1 MEKHGDGPF
10 GFPKTVRGMDF
21 FSTDRLL
28 QGFLRQSAP
37 GLLQRRQAALAN
49 FGHFCGTE
57 LDEQAEYSDRI
68 HPPVWKA
75 MPEDLARPGVRRGK
89 VYFNRRY
96 EDCHQEV
103 YRHGFINHAFDA
115 DNPEPHLYAFVA
127 QYLISQADIS
137 IGCPFAMT
145 HPVAMVVARYAPE
158 AVKARFLHEST
169 RADGQTKTGGTW
181 ATEKHSGSDVGGTE
195 TVASYQK
202 DGTVR
207 LQGQKWFAS
216 NADSGL
222 VVATARPE
230 GAPKGGKGLGLY
242 LVPSHV
248 DADWRKQN
256 DYEITSLK
264 EKLGTRALATGEI
277 DLNGALA
284 YEIAPPPDGLRVMME
299 ALGCSRVHN
308 AMAAAGVMR
317 RALNEALSWASNRET
332 FSQKLITRPMVQKR
346 IIELAVEWMAGSAM
360 AFEAAHCFDE
370 ATKGADAYIWSRI
383 VTALAK
389 YKTAEQAVWCA
400 QKALSLVAGNG
411 YTEDYPTARQF
422 RDAMVLPVW
431 EGPEQIQ
438 ALELMRMI
446 AGKEPGDRVFFDHL
460 TQIITELDTAG
471 MQAEKDR
478 LAHLAEALAQSFME
492 LRANPAQIE
501 QVADVF
507 LHNMADILSYALLC
521 RDAARE
527 QKGDAGQIRL
537 LVCGHYHDNLWNRAA
552 TPSLTPSPLLVRFGT
567 LMHEVYQLD

>member
-1 MEKHGDGPF
+1 MKNPDSPPPT
-10 GFPKTVRGMDF
+10 FPETVRGVNF
-21 FSTDRLL
+21 YSTDKLL
-28 QGFLRQSAP
+28 HSFLRRVAP
-37 GLLQRRQAALAN
+37 DLLQRRHAELAD

-57 LDEQAEYSDRI
+57 LDAQAEYSDRI

-75 MPEDLARPGVRRGK
+75 VPVDPAHPGERRGK
-89 VYFNRRY
+89 VFFNRRY
-96 EDCHQEV
+96 EDCHQQV
-103 YRHGFINHAFDA
+103 YRRGFIARAFDS

-145 HPVAMVVARYAPE
+145 HPVAMIVARYGSPDI
-158 AVKARFLHEST
+158 KARFLPEST

-195 TVASYQK
+195 TVATYHP

-207 LQGQKWFAS
+207 LTGQKWFAS

-222 VVATARPE
+222 VIATARPE
-230 GAPKGGKGLGLY
+230 GAPSGAKGLGLY

-248 DADWRKQN
+248 DENWRIAN
-256 DYEITSLK
+256 DYEVTALK

-284 YEIAPPPDGLRVMME
+284 YELAPPPDGLRVMME

-317 RALNEALSWASNRET
+317 RALFEALCWTCNRET
-332 FSQKLITRPMVQKR
+332 FGQKLITRPMVKKR
-346 IIELAVEWMAGSAM
+346 IISLAVEWMAGSAM
-360 AFEAAHCFDE
+360 AFEAACCFDK
-370 ATKGADAYIWSRI
+370 ASKNDDDYIWSRM

-446 AGKEPGDRVFFDHL
+446 AGKEPGDRVFIDRL
-460 TQIITELDTAG
+460 TKIAIALGAAGMRQAESNLATLTTALDTAF
-471 MQAEKDR
+471 A
-478 LAHLAEALAQSFME
+478 E
-492 LRANPAQIE
+492 LRANPGQIE
-501 QVADVF
+501 HVADSF
-507 LHNMADILSYALLC
+507 LHRMSDILSYALLC
-521 RDAARE
+521 RDTAWGRQNGA
-527 QKGDAGQIRL
+527 GDIGV
-537 LVCGHYHDNLWNRAA
+537 LVCARHYNTLWQPALA
-552 TPSLTPSPLLVRFGT
+552 PAFTPDPLLARFDA
-567 LMHEVYQLD
+567 LMADITDA